1 MSRSI
6 LKSWWDTVKQVNI
19 TKESNCDLHSMR
31 LKLRAIM
38 GFIIL
43 VVLYCTNN
51 CLILVFILPVAGHQV
66 NDFIQHCPLRWQL
79 VPIMFFLEDRFLPL
93 ILLMDIYMW
102 QTGLFSKKLR
112 IMKRTRQALTS
123 ITFLKL
129 I

>member
-43 VVLYCTNN
+43 HVVVLYCTNN

-79 VPIMFFLEDRFLPL
+79 VPIMVFFRRQVFAIDFINGHLHVTNWIVL
-93 ILLMDIYMW
+93 
-102 QTGLFSKKLR
+102 KKFTNHE
-112 IMKRTRQALTS
+112 KDKTS
-123 ITFLKL
+123 LDLYHIS
-129 I
+129 